1 MTAIG
6 FIGFGEAARAI
17 ADGWAAAGIGTTL
30 AAFDIKT
37 LLDDTAEAI
46 TEACDERGVFCAPS
60 SAALLAQSDIV
71 FSLVTADNAFSAAET
86 ASPHIRPDTLYLD
99 GNSCSPE
106 TKRRNAALI
115 DSAGAR
121 YVDVAIMSPI
131 HPKRHE
137 TPCLVS
143 GPHATQGA
151 EAMAGLGMMAT
162 VTGPEIGDASSVKMI
177 RSVMIKGTEAL
188 MAECFLAAEK
198 AGVSA
203 EVLASLSASDPQI
216 DWSRKAAYCLER
228 MMVHGTRRAAE
239 MREVSATVADL
250 GLEPRMSAATVAWQA
265 EIGALGL
272 QTARDDDIAD
282 RVGLILSARGKAR
295 GED

>member
-17 ADGWAAAGIGTTL
+17 ADGWAAAGIARPL

-37 LLDDTAEAI
+37 LQDDTAQAI
-46 TEACDERGVFCAPS
+46 TEACDKRGIFCAPS
-60 SAALLAQSDIV
+60 SADLLRRSDIV
-71 FSLVTADNAFSAAET
+71 FSLVTADNAFSAAK
-86 ASPHIRPDTLYLD
+86 AAAPHIRPGTLYLD

-106 TKRRNAALI
+106 TKRRNATLI
-115 DSAGAR
+115 DAAGAR

-143 GPHATQGA
+143 GPHAGPGA
-151 EAMAGLGMMAT
+151 EAMAGLGMNGR
-162 VTGPEIGDASSVKMI
+162 VIGPEIGDASSVKMI

-188 MAECFLAAEK
+188 MAECFIAAEK

-216 DWSRKAAYCLER
+216 DWPKKAAYCLER

-239 MREVSATVADL
+239 MREVAATVSDL
-250 GLEPRMSAATVAWQA
+250 GFEARMSAATIAWQA
-265 EIGALGL
+265 EIGGYGL
-272 QTARDDDIAD
+272 KTAKVDDLAD
-282 RVGLILSARGKAR
+282 RVGLILSARDRAR
-295 GED
+295 AGG

>member
-17 ADGWAAAGIGTTL
+17 ADGWAAAGIATSI

-37 LLDDTAEAI
+37 LQDDTAEAI
-46 TEACDERGVFCAPS
+46 TEACQTRGVFCAPD
-60 SAALLAQSDIV
+60 SAALLQRSDIV
-71 FSLVTADNAFSAAET
+71 FSLVTADNAFSAAE
-86 ASPHIRPDTLYLD
+86 AAAPHIRPGTLYLD
-99 GNSCSPE
+99 GNSCSPQ

-115 DSAGAR
+115 DAAGAL

-151 EAMAGLGMMAT
+151 EAMAGLGMNGR

-216 DWSRKAAYCLER
+216 DWPRRAAYCLER

-239 MREVSATVADL
+239 MREVAATVSDL

-265 EIGALGL
+265 EIGAYGMETKKDDGL
-272 QTARDDDIAD
+272 AE
-282 RVGLILSARGKAR
+282 RVALVLAAMGQDGR
-295 GED
+295 EE